1 MSFIDTDML
10 RPRTLIVGLLALFVG
25 LSGAQEGY
33 AQFNQRP
40 LAIGDMA
47 MVYTETG
54 GQQEYY
60 NQGPNHLE
68 LNQEFQDGLLRA
80 DALWIGAQNIDG
92 ADGESYDSRV
102 VHIGPRTTGFGEYFP
117 VEFSKTVRY
126 EPPEVLVDGNETL
139 KEDKAFENVDPS
151 LPSDQMVELKAH
163 TLLGVTLTKRIYAWQ
178 QDAHD
183 DYHVQEYVLENTGHV
198 GPDESGELSDQT
210 AEGVYL
216 HFQKRYTHQSR
227 SAIPG
232 QEWGANVMNDIVGD
246 GQEDYDVDF
255 AAQYTWNGASPG
267 ADMDP
272 LGGPAWNDSPWF
284 LEDGDDGGEL
294 TTTQFVGTV
303 KLYAPD
309 SPEKPR
315 QPSMTGHID
324 ADDDITSNNGAFN
337 TEQMGEEYRF
347 MSEAELPG
355 RGNVPI
361 GDGTHMYPHHADIS
375 DEDGD
380 FTTVMGEQSPKLG
393 KAGGYTS
400 AFSYGPYDLAP
411 GESVRIVIAEGVSGL
426 STEAR
431 VRIGQGFKQT
441 ASDPSDRTTTDAFA
455 PIEYDANGDGTID
468 PDESIGKNEWV
479 MTGKDSLFQT
489 FERAIANFDQSS
501 DGSGAITSY
510 GIPQAPAPPS
520 RFEVTS
526 GVDQIQLEWE
536 RGSAPPGGYELYRA
550 RGRVMGQY
558 AEAYQYEQIAE
569 LDGGTTQYTDD
580 NVVRG
585 AQYFYYIQAVGSE
598 NNDGTAMTPTGKPL
612 KSSRY
617 YTQTWDPASLKRGPG
632 DSVADFKVV
641 PNPYNIAADRD
652 VRWDQ
657 QDRLG
662 FLDVPG
668 QCIIRIYTE
677 MGELVETIRHEDGSG
692 DEFWDHTTSDR
703 QLVASGVYIAVIE
716 DLETGEVAK
725 KKFVIVR

>member
-1 MSFIDTDML
+1 MSSIDTDIL
-10 RPRTLIVGLLALFVG
+10 RLRAFAVGILALLVG
-25 LSGAQEGY
+25 VIGADDAQ

-40 LAIGDMA
+40 LAIGDMH

-68 LNQEFQDGLLRA
+68 LNPEFQDGLLRA
-80 DALWIGAQNIDG
+80 DALWIGAKNVEG
-92 ADGESYDSRV
+92 KDGESYDERV
-102 VHIGPRTTGFGEYFP
+102 VHIGPRATGFGEFFP

-139 KEDKAFENVDPS
+139 KEDRTFENVDNS

-163 TLLGVTLTKRIYAWQ
+163 TLLGVTMTKRIYAWS

-183 DYHVQEYVLENTGHV
+183 NYHVQEYILENTGHA
-198 GPDESGELSDQT
+198 GPDEQGQLEGQT
-210 AEGVYL
+210 AEDVYL
-216 HFQKRYTHQSR
+216 HFQKRYTHQER
-227 SAIPG
+227 SSIPG

-255 AAQYTWNGASPG
+255 AAQYTWNGNSPG

-284 LEDGDDGGEL
+284 LEEGDDGGEL

-303 KLYAPD
+303 KLYAPEV
-309 SPEKPR
+309 PEKPR

-324 ADDDITSNNGAFN
+324 ADDNITSGNGAFN
-337 TEQMGEEYRF
+337 TDQMQEEYQF
-347 MSEAELPG
+347 MSTGELPG
-355 RGNVPI
+355 RGNVPL
-361 GDGTHMYPHHADIS
+361 GDGSHMYPHHADIA

-380 FTTVMGEQSPKLG
+380 FTTVMGEGDPKLG

-400 AFSYGPYDLAP
+400 AFSYGPYTLEP
-411 GESVRIVIAEGVSGL
+411 GESVRIVIAEGVASM
-426 STEAR
+426 SPEAR
-431 VRIGQGFKQT
+431 VKIGQGFKET
-441 ASDPSDRTTTDAFA
+441 ANGGERGATDAFA
-455 PIEYDANGDGTID
+455 PIEYDSDGDGTID
-468 PDESIGKNEWV
+468 SDESMGKNEWV
-479 MTGKDSLFQT
+479 MTGRDSLFQT
-489 FERAIANFDQSS
+489 FERAIANFEQSS
-501 DGSGAITSY
+501 DGSGEITSF
-510 GIPQAPAPPS
+510 GIPEAPRPPS

-526 GVDQIQLEWE
+526 GVDEIQLSWE
-536 RGSAPPGGYELYRA
+536 HPGTPANGFEIYRA
-550 RGRVMGQY
+550 RGRIMGEY
-558 AEAYQYEQIAE
+558 ENEYQYEQIASV
-569 LDGGTTQYTDD
+569 DGGTTEYVDSD
-580 NVVRG
+580 VVRG

-598 NNDGTAMTPTGKPL
+598 NTDPTAMTPTGKPL
-612 KSSRY
+612 KSNRY
-617 YTQTWDPASLKRGPG
+617 YTQTYDPASLKRGPG
-632 DSVADFKVV
+632 ESVADFKIV
-641 PNPYNIAADRD
+641 PNPYNISADRD

-662 FLDVPG
+662 FLDIPG
-668 QCIIRIYTE
+668 NCIIRIYTE

-703 QLVASGVYIAVIE
+703 QLVASGVYIAVVRNL
-716 DLETGEVAK
+716 DNGQVSK